1 MCGKLKLKIK
11 LNLNASRNSSSK
23 GGQHVKTCVRLL
35 LVFLILIPSLFH
47 NVSLAYANNDEE
59 DKSKKSCEGA
69 LKDKETT
76 DKVDDFKDD
85 RATLTEEYSLD
96 LVQLAF
102 NAVNLN
108 TLNQLIF
115 GNPYCIWFESEEEE
129 PALTYGLF
137 PTSLKEKVI
146 DPIFNIVTFIF
157 TLVLCLSIL
166 ISGLKM
172 MYSSTFS
179 KRFNI
184 GEELF
189 MYFLAAVLLITY
201 WSSVDYIFMFNHAI
215 TSSVVEV
222 LEAQGMKL
230 GSLSILA
237 SQDEFHFTD
246 ILVLF
251 AEWVMLL
258 FLNLVYMYRLFLITV
273 LLLVGGLVIIGLLFE
288 KTRKYFGLWLIDF
301 LGAVFMQSVHAIYFA
316 VIMMFINLN
325 SLSIVF
331 KMILLFLFLPLSSML
346 LSIMGMSTATMT
358 TRTAQS
364 LINYAAKAGRSK
376 QMFKG
381 KPGLG
386 NQQPNKTA
394 ISALAEGSGTW
405 NKFKTGAKF
414 TGAALGSTAG
424 MVIGPGGASLGASI
438 GSNLV
443 GNTLQAPRNI
453 AAGVKGIMDTRAK
466 VKDNSLNLN
475 NISDKRQYFGAMGES
490 LGTIVGQ
497 GQIGRKMGYGL
508 SGISKGA
515 ILSSTELGGLG
526 SVNLSDIAA
535 KYPEAKIQF
544 QQTNEGS
551 GFYLDNNGDMKL
563 ISPIGDADT
572 RLKDGMTRTVD
583 YMPTDSLN
591 KIDAGSTLPNTQ
603 MYTQV
608 NDAMIADKSG
618 NSFVDSGFD
627 ASQWRPEQ
635 HCNVGELPSPIKSL
649 ETSSPFNSSTSPEKD
664 GEVNE

>member
-1 MCGKLKLKIK
+1 M
-11 LNLNASRNSSSK
+11 
-23 GGQHVKTCVRLL
+23 KTCVRLL
-35 LVFLILIPSLFH
+35 LVFLILIPSLFQ

-59 DKSKKSCEGA
+59 DSKKACVGA

-76 DKVDDFKDD
+76 DKVDDFRDE

-96 LVQLAF
+96 LAQLAF

-115 GNPYCIWFESEEEE
+115 GNPYCIWYESEEEE
-129 PALTYGLF
+129 PALTFGLF
-137 PTSLKEKVI
+137 PTSIKEKVI
-146 DPIFNIVTFIF
+146 DPVFNIITFLF
-157 TLVLCLSIL
+157 ALVLCLSIL

-172 MYSSTFS
+172 MYSFTFA

-201 WSSVDYIFMFNHAI
+201 WTSVDYIFIFNHAI
-215 TSSVVEV
+215 VSSVVEV
-222 LEAQGMKL
+222 LEGQGMKL

-237 SQDEFHFTD
+237 TQDEFHFSD

-273 LLLVGGLVIIGLLFE
+273 LLLIGGLVIVGLIFE
-288 KTRKYFGLWLIDF
+288 KTRKYFGMWLIDF
-301 LGAVFMQSVHAIYFA
+301 LGAVFMQSIHAIYFA

-325 SLSIVF
+325 SISIVF

-364 LINYAAKAGRSK
+364 MVNTAAMALRARK
-376 QMFKG
+376 MYKG
-381 KPGLG
+381 KPGFG
-386 NQQPNKTA
+386 QQPGGKTA
-394 ISALAEGSGTW
+394 ISALAEGS
-405 NKFKTGAKF
+405 NSSSFSKFKAGAQLS
-414 TGAALGSTAG
+414 GAVLGSTAG
-424 MVIGPGGASLGASI
+424 MVIGPGGSSLGASL
-438 GSNLV
+438 GSGLV
-443 GNTLQAPRNI
+443 GSTLQAPRNI
-453 AAGVKGIMDTRAK
+453 AAGVKGVMDTRGK
-466 VKDNSLNLN
+466 VKNNSLNLN
-475 NISDKRQYFGAMGES
+475 NISDKRQYFGSMGES
-490 LGTIVGQ
+490 IGTMVGK
-497 GQIGRKMGYGL
+497 GQIGRQIGYRL
-508 SGISKGA
+508 SGVSKDR
-515 ILSSTELGGLG
+515 ILGSTELGGLG
-526 SVNLSDIAA
+526 SVTLSDIAT

-551 GFYLDNNGDMKL
+551 GFYLDDNGDMKL
-563 ISPIGDADT
+563 ISPIGEADT

-583 YMPTDSLN
+583 YMPTDSIN
-591 KIDAGSTLPNTQ
+591 KIEVGNSLPNTQ
-603 MYTQV
+603 MYSQV
-608 NDAMIADKSG
+608 SDAMLADKSG

-627 ASQWRPEQ
+627 SGLFRPEQ
-635 HCNVGELPSPIKSL
+635 HCNVGQMPSPIKPL
-649 ETSSPFNSSTSPEKD
+649 ETNSPFDSSISPEKD
-664 GEVNE
+664 GEVN

>member
-1 MCGKLKLKIK
+1 M
-11 LNLNASRNSSSK
+11 
-23 GGQHVKTCVRLL
+23 KTCVRLL

-47 NVSLAYANNDEE
+47 NVSLAYANSEE
-59 DKSKKSCEGA
+59 ENSKKACEGA

-76 DKVDDFKDD
+76 DKVDDFRDD
-85 RATLTEEYSLD
+85 KATLTEEYSLD

-157 TLVLCLSIL
+157 TLILCLSIL

-189 MYFLAAVLLITY
+189 MYFLAAILIITY

-215 TSSVVEV
+215 TSSVVQV

-230 GSLSILA
+230 GSLSLLA

-251 AEWVMLL
+251 TEWVMLL

-273 LLLVGGLVIIGLLFE
+273 LLIVGGLVIIGLLFE

-325 SLSIVF
+325 TLSIVF

-346 LSIMGMSTATMT
+346 LSIMGMSAATMT

-364 LINYAAKAGRSK
+364 MVNYAAKAIKSK
-376 QMFKG
+376 QIFKG

-386 NQQPNKTA
+386 KQQPSKTA
-394 ISALAEGSGTW
+394 ISALAEGSGNW
-405 NKFKTGAKF
+405 NKLKTGAQF
-414 TGAALGSTAG
+414 TGAVMGSTAG
-424 MVIGPGGASLGASI
+424 MVIGPGGASLGASF
-438 GSNLV
+438 GSSLM
-443 GNTLQAPRNI
+443 GSTLQAPRNI
-453 AAGVKGIMDTRAK
+453 AAGVKGIMDTRGK
-466 VKDNSLNLN
+466 VKDSSLNLN
-475 NISDKRQYFGAMGES
+475 NISDKRQYFGSMGES
-490 LGTIVGQ
+490 LGTLVGQ
-497 GQIGRKMGYGL
+497 GQIGRKVGYRL

-551 GFYLDNNGDMKL
+551 GFYLDDNGDMKL
-563 ISPIGDADT
+563 ISPIGEADT

-583 YMPTDSLN
+583 YMPMDSIT
-591 KIDAGSTLPNTQ
+591 KIDVGNSLANSQ
-603 MYTQV
+603 MYSQV
-608 NDAMIADKSG
+608 SDAMLTDNSG
-618 NSFVDSGFD
+618 NTFVESGFD
-627 ASQWRPEQ
+627 ASPFRPEQ
-635 HCNVGELPSPIKSL
+635 HCNVGEMPSPIKPL
-649 ETSSPFNSSTSPEKD
+649 ETDSPFDSSISPEE
-664 GEVNE
+664 GW

>member
-1 MCGKLKLKIK
+1 M
-11 LNLNASRNSSSK
+11 
-23 GGQHVKTCVRLL
+23 KTCVRLL

-47 NVSLAYANNDEE
+47 NVSLAYASNEKDN
-59 DKSKKSCEGA
+59 SKKACEGA

-76 DKVDDFKDD
+76 DKVDDFRDE

-102 NAVNLN
+102 NAVNIN

-137 PTSLKEKVI
+137 PTSVKEKVI

-157 TLVLCLSIL
+157 TLILCLSIL

-215 TSSVVEV
+215 TSSVVQV

-230 GSLSILA
+230 GSLSLLA

-251 AEWVMLL
+251 TEWVMLL

-273 LLLVGGLVIIGLLFE
+273 LLIVGGLVIIGLLFE
-288 KTRKYFGLWLIDF
+288 KTRKYFGLWLLDF

-325 SLSIVF
+325 TLSIVF

-346 LSIMGMSTATMT
+346 LSIMGMSSATMT

-364 LINYAAKAGRSK
+364 MVNYAAKAIKSK
-376 QMFKG
+376 QIFKG

-386 NQQPNKTA
+386 KQQPSKTA
-394 ISALAEGSGTW
+394 ISALAEGSGNW
-405 NKFKTGAKF
+405 NKLKTGAQF
-414 TGAALGSTAG
+414 TGAVMGSTAG
-424 MVIGPGGASLGASI
+424 MVIGPGGASLGASF
-438 GSNLV
+438 GSSLM
-443 GNTLQAPRNI
+443 GSTLQAPRNI
-453 AAGVKGIMDTRAK
+453 VAGVKGIMDTRGK
-466 VKDNSLNLN
+466 VKDSSLNLN
-475 NISDKRQYFGAMGES
+475 NISDKRQYFGSMGES
-490 LGTIVGQ
+490 LGTLVGQ
-497 GQIGRKMGYGL
+497 GQIGRKVGYRL

-551 GFYLDNNGDMKL
+551 GFYLDDNGDMKL
-563 ISPIGDADT
+563 ISPIGEADT

-583 YMPTDSLN
+583 YMPMDSIT
-591 KIDAGSTLPNTQ
+591 KIDVGNSLANSQ
-603 MYTQV
+603 MYSQV
-608 NDAMIADKSG
+608 SDAMLTDNSG
-618 NSFVDSGFD
+618 NTFVESGFD
-627 ASQWRPEQ
+627 ASPFRPEQ
-635 HCNVGELPSPIKSL
+635 HCNVGEMPSPIKPL
-649 ETSSPFNSSTSPEKD
+649 ETDSPFDSSISPEE
-664 GEVNE
+664 GW